1 LYLKFTQHDDLLA
14 ELIATH
20 PAQLAWATPRDAFFG
35 LGVSGNG
42 RNELGQMLVR
52 VRERLKGEGGL

>member
-1 LYLKFTQHDDLLA
+1 MYLKFTQHDDLLA

-20 PAQLAWATPRDAFFG
+20 PAQLAWATSQDTFFG
-35 LGVSGNG
+35 LGVNGNG

-52 VRERLKGEGGL
+52 VRERLKTEGYI